1 MLTDARYTVTA
12 IISSRDDERRRTRRL
27 VTAAPPLPAPDAR
40 ARGSRRV
47 STRIT
52 TPPDLTRTL
61 AALADYDVIDAEIAD
76 DMTESAAV
84 DFFARLDVAKKAIGE
99 AFALDTSDRN
109 EPEVARSWAAFNV
122 ERTRE
127 FVTRL
132 TRTSGAQRGG
142 LVMVA

>member
-1 MLTDARYTVTA
+1 M
-12 IISSRDDERRRTRRL
+12 
-27 VTAAPPLPAPDAR
+27 
-40 ARGSRRV
+40 

-52 TPPDLTRTL
+52 TPPDLTRTRTL
-61 AALADYDVIDAEIAD
+61 AALADYDQIDAEIAD
-76 DMTESAAV
+76 DMTEAAAT
-84 DFFARLDVAKKAIGE
+84 DFFARLDVAKKAIGD

-132 TRTSGAQRGG
+132 TRT
-142 LVMVA
+142 